1 MLERMKALKRGSHTV
16 SCSCKLGSHFYSH
29 KLGRS
34 LQNVCCIIFQKAAD
48 RSFWALYFKSVLC
61 KKVVEFAR
69 IHFLCENWQSS

>member
-1 MLERMKALKRGSHTV
+1 MKALKRGSHTV

-48 RSFWALYFKSVLC
+48 RSF
-61 KKVVEFAR
+61 
-69 IHFLCENWQSS
+69 